1 MQSKQRL
8 QVPTDDSGGQL
19 ETLWQAQELFEHER
33 EEDEVAPATFQSNA
47 DGPFYDCFFFLYT
60 DTQKVKLVTLFD
72 RHSVPQDDKD
82 DAHTGS
88 HIGIGN
94 QNVANS
100 TTALK
105 WIGGYCEGWE
115 GWE

>member
-1 MQSKQRL
+1 MKSHQRL
-8 QVPTDDSGGQL
+8 FNQ
-19 ETLWQAQELFEHER
+19 TLMGLFMI
-33 EEDEVAPATFQSNA
+33 V
-47 DGPFYDCFFFLYT
+47 FFSYT

-72 RHSVPQDDKD
+72 RRSVPQDDKD
-82 DAHTGS
+82 DAHTES

-105 WIGGYCEGWE
+105 
-115 GWE
+115 